1 MVEHVESGACIRF
14 VDECE
19 FKVSVS
25 GQRKLERNRSAGF
38 CLEPKCAEI
47 MQEYYIEAGKK
58 LKAVIEQT
66 NIIITTSARISVFFS
81 Q

>member
-1 MVEHVESGACIRF
+1 MVEHVESSACIRF
-14 VDECE
+14 VHECE

-38 CLEPKCAEI
+38 GLEPNWAKI
-47 MQEYYIEAGKK
+47 MQEYYIVAGKK

-66 NIIITTSARISVFFS
+66 NINITTSARISVFSS

>member
-1 MVEHVESGACIRF
+1 MWKAVRAYVF

-25 GQRKLERNRSAGF
+25 GLRKLERNRSAGF
-38 CLEPKCAEI
+38 CLEANCAEI
-47 MQEYYIEAGKK
+47 MQEYYIAAGKK

-66 NIIITTSARISVFFS
+66 NINITTSARISVFLS